1 MWEKEKNKIK
11 NKIMQK
17 RRKRI
22 MQERKKEGEENL
34 EMEGKTIRRKQKD
47 RKKTDTLSKLLHMS
61 PKHIKMICDTISSV
75 TKKNLREDFKQY
87 QTEGWCQEQRVI
99 ISIFDQCFWVYLQER
114 TLTAYY
120 LALTVRKLY
129 PRWLQGLCGKKI
141 NLIGEIHK

>member
-87 QTEGWCQEQRVI
+87 QTEG
-99 ISIFDQCFWVYLQER
+99 
-114 TLTAYY
+114 
-120 LALTVRKLY
+120 
-129 PRWLQGLCGKKI
+129 
-141 NLIGEIHK
+141 